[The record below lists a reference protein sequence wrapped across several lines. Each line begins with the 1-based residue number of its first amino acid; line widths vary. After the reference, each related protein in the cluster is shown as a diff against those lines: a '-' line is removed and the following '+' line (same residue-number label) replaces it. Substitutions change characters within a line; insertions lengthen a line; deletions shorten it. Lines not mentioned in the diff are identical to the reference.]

1 MTYDRK
7 TSAGYLTNWAA
18 RLFARALERR
28 IVGSSS
34 GPMPVFVALQDGG
47 SLTQKELVQR
57 ASVEQPTMAAT
68 LGRMERDGL
77 IVRTPDPRDGRSS
90 RVALTPLGLERA
102 KAAFVIAAEVN
113 DIASSVLKPEELDL
127 YRDMLRRIIAA
138 LEKDIGATAT
148 GTGESAD
155 P

>member
-34 GPMPVFVALQDGG
+34 GPMPVFVALQDGR
-47 SLTQKELVQR
+47 SLTQKELVRQ

-77 IVRTPDPRDGRSS
+77 IVRTPDPKDGRSS
-90 RVALTPLGLERA
+90 RVALTPFGLERA
-102 KAAFVIAAEVN
+102 KAAFAIAREVN
-113 DIASSVLKPEELDL
+113 DLASNVLTPAELDL

-138 LEKDIGATAT
+138 LEKDIGA
-148 GTGESAD
+148 GMKDAD
-155 P
+155 RD